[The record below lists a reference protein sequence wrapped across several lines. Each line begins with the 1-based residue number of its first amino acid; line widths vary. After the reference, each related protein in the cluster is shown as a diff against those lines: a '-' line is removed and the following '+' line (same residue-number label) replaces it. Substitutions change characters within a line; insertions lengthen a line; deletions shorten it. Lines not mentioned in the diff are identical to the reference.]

1 MTTQMLN
8 KSQIMGDIEK
18 QVNLLIK
25 NAGISYKTGFLAET
39 PLRYLP
45 SDSSKEKSEYF
56 KQIDEIGYSLEKLI
70 KEKKISENVKKLKT
84 PVFSF
89 DDLSWTVINRLM
101 LVIAMLTHAYW
112 RETLPYKDVGDL
124 MKDDSIKHLPS
135 QLAVPLWK
143 LSKIN
148 GIAPSMSYGLY
159 SLWNYYKKNPELP
172 ITLDNIDMIHSFTGT
187 LDEKWFV
194 WIHQVVEVTY
204 AEAIPELL
212 KAYHLTTIPVP
223 DADEHFIVEELIKTL
238 EKSSVILRNV
248 VSVLERMR
256 EHCDYKTY
264 FDKVRLFYSFPKCV
278 VFDGVEEL
286 AGKPQEIFGETGGQ
300 SPFMHFT
307 LAVLGISH
315 GDDTYFP
322 NMQRHMLKGYR
333 DLIMSLKNSKL
344 HDFVEQHKKNKILVR
359 RYNML
364 VQSVLDWRAEHIG
377 LVDDFIKQ
385 FGEIHGTGKPPLEW
399 LKSLYNKAKTYLI
412 EAV

>member
-1 MTTQMLN
+1 MPSQTVN
-8 KSQIMGDIEK
+8 KSQLTDDIQK
-18 QVNLLIK
+18 KVDSLIK
-25 NAGISYKTGFLAET
+25 QSGVSYKTGFLAEN
-39 PLRYLP
+39 PLRCLP
-45 SDSSKEKSEYF
+45 SDTNKEKSEYF
-56 KQIDEIGYSLEKLI
+56 KQIDEIGHALEKLI
-70 KEKKISENVKKLKT
+70 KEKKIAENVNKLKV
-84 PVFSF
+84 PAFSF
-89 DDLSWTVINRLM
+89 DDLSWPVINRLM

-112 RETLPYKDVGDL
+112 REILPYKDVGDL
-124 MKDDSIKHLPS
+124 MKDDSIKHLPP

-159 SLWNYYKKNPELP
+159 SLWNYYKKNPDLP
-172 ITLDNIDMIHSFTGT
+172 LALDNVEMIHTFSGT

-194 WIHQVVEVTY
+194 WIHQVVEVTFSQ
-204 AEAIPELL
+204 AIPELL
-212 KAYHLTTIPVP
+212 KAYFLSSLTGE
-223 DADEHFIVEELIKTL
+223 DETLVTQELINSL
-238 EKSSVILRNV
+238 DKSGVVLRNV
-248 VSVLERMR
+248 VNVLERMR

-286 AGKPQEIFGETGGQ
+286 NGKPQEIFGETGGQ

-333 DLIMSLKNSKL
+333 DLIISLKNSKL

-399 LKSLYNKAKTYLI
+399 LKSLYLKTKTYLV
-412 EAV
+412 E